1 MTNEQLRAA
10 MARAGVSIHDLA
22 AMTGRDPKTV
32 SRWIGGRV
40 PHPRQRYLVAKHLGT
55 DEGRLWPQARPA
67 STDGSPTGDLVAA
80 YPYRSNVPAGD
91 WWEMITGAE
100 RQIDLLGYTLYFLP
114 LDHPDLL
121 PTLAEKCAQG
131 CRIRLVIA
139 DPRSPHVAQRDQ
151 EEQHPITLVARIGT
165 TLKYFRKLRTQANLE
180 FRYQDVPLYNSIF
193 RFDDHM
199 LVTPHLYGT
208 PGAQAPTLRLR
219 GGGHNGLFSR
229 FADHFE
235 SIWLTTVPVPDED
248 WG

>member
-1 MTNEQLRAA
+1 

-22 AMTGRDPKTV
+22 AMTSRDPKTV

-55 DEGRLWPQARPA
+55 DEGRLWPQSRPE
-67 STDGSPTGDLVAA
+67 SVDGSPTGDLVAA
-80 YPYRSNVPAGD
+80 YPYRSSVPAGD
-91 WWEMITGAE
+91 WWSMITGAE

-114 LDHPDLL
+114 LDHPELL
-121 PTLAEKCAQG
+121 STLAQKCAQG
-131 CRIRLVIA
+131 CRVRLVIA
-139 DPRSPHVAQRDQ
+139 DPRSPHVANRDQ

-180 FRYQDVPLYNSIF
+180 FRYQNVPLYNSIF

-219 GGGHNGLFSR
+219 WNGHNGLFTR
-229 FADHFE
+229 FTDHFE
-235 SIWLTTVPVPDED
+235 SVWLTTTPVPDED
-248 WG
+248 WA